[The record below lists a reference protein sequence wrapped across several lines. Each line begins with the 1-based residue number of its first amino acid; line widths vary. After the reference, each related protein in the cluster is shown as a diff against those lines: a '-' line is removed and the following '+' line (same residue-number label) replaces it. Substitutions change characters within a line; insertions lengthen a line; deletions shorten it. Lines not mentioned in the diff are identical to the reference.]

1 MSEPGQLARLSVK
14 QQLVHALGWAQTPL
28 EEAHFYQRCSIIIQM
43 EIHVCRMIFIYLFN
57 CKNIK

>member
-43 EIHVCRMIFIYLFN
+43 EIHVFRMIFIYFFN